1 MKIHILL
8 ADDHTILRAGLKMM
22 LNAQPDMEVIG
33 EAQDG
38 RQAISEG
45 IRLQPDII
53 LMDIT
58 MPDMN
63 GIEAT
68 RQVKKMLP
76 EVKVLVL
83 TMHENDEYVFQALR
97 AGASG
102 YMLKEAA
109 DTELI
114 TALHVIQSGK
124 FYLSPS
130 AQSVMVGDYL
140 QRVRTGEEKDT
151 YSSLTER
158 EREILKLRRQAEAVK
173 QSEDQYRDACVRLN
187 AEELL
192 KAVHVVERLVD
203 DGEPDDGVDNV
214 RIRLDPS
221 EDADQERDAVA
232 DRKKA
237 HVLNDVLHAIQEEDH
252 TDQKRQMV
260 VSGDHV
266 LGTQVHEGTDG
277 TAVNRQQE

>member
-1 MKIHILL
+1 MKIRILL

-38 RQAISEG
+38 RQAMHEAQ
-45 IRLQPDII
+45 RLQPDVI

-68 RQVKKMLP
+68 KQIKRAQP
-76 EVKVLVL
+76 EIKVLVL
-83 TMHENDEYVFQALR
+83 TMHEHDEYIFQALR

-114 TALHVIQSGK
+114 TAIHVVQSGQ
-124 FYLSPS
+124 FYLSPA

-140 QRVRTGEEKDT
+140 QRVRTGEEKDS

-158 EREILKLRRQAEAVK
+158 EREILKLVAEGHTNNQIA
-173 QSEDQYRDACVRLN
+173 
-187 AEELL
+187 
-192 KAVHVVERLVD
+192 ERLVIS
-203 DGEPDDGVDNV
+203 PKTVDTHRTHIMDKLNLHSRAELV
-214 RIRLDPS
+214 KYAMRRGLL
-221 EDADQERDAVA
+221 ED
-232 DRKKA
+232 
-237 HVLNDVLHAIQEEDH
+237 
-252 TDQKRQMV
+252 
-260 VSGDHV
+260 
-266 LGTQVHEGTDG
+266 
-277 TAVNRQQE
+277 

>member
-1 MKIHILL
+1 MGTRIRILL
-8 ADDHTILRAGLKMM
+8 ADDHTILRAGLRMM

-38 RQAISEG
+38 RQAINTTMS
-45 IRLQPDII
+45 LQPDIV

-68 RQVKKMLP
+68 KQIKRVAP

-102 YMLKEAA
+102 YILKEAA

-114 TALHVIQSGK
+114 TALHVLRSGQ

-130 AQSVMVGDYL
+130 AQSVIVGDYL
-140 QRVRTGEEKDT
+140 QRVHTGEEKDS
-151 YSSLTER
+151 YNNLTER
-158 EREILKLRRQAEAVK
+158 EKEILKLVAEGYTNNQIA
-173 QSEDQYRDACVRLN
+173 
-187 AEELL
+187 
-192 KAVHVVERLVD
+192 ERLVIS
-203 DGEPDDGVDNV
+203 PKTVDTHRTHVMDKLNLHSRAELV
-214 RIRLDPS
+214 KYAMRRGLL
-221 EDADQERDAVA
+221 ED
-232 DRKKA
+232 
-237 HVLNDVLHAIQEEDH
+237 
-252 TDQKRQMV
+252 
-260 VSGDHV
+260 
-266 LGTQVHEGTDG
+266 
-277 TAVNRQQE
+277 

>member
-1 MKIHILL
+1 MKIRILL

-38 RQAISEG
+38 RQAIREAR
-45 IRLQPDII
+45 RLQPDIV

-58 MPDMN
+58 MPDIN

-68 RQVKKMLP
+68 REIKKVAP
-76 EVKVLVL
+76 DVRVLIL
-83 TMHENDEYVFQALR
+83 TMHEHDEYIFQALR

-114 TALHVIQSGK
+114 SALHVIRSGQ
-124 FYLSPS
+124 FYLSPM

-140 QRVRTGEEKDT
+140 QRVRTGEEKDS

-158 EREILKLRRQAEAVK
+158 EREILKLVAEGYTNNQIA
-173 QSEDQYRDACVRLN
+173 
-187 AEELL
+187 
-192 KAVHVVERLVD
+192 ERLVIS
-203 DGEPDDGVDNV
+203 PKTVDTH
-214 RIRLDPS
+214 RTHIMD
-221 EDADQERDAVA
+221 
-232 DRKKA
+232 K
-237 HVLNDVLHAIQEEDH
+237 LNLHSRAELVKYAMRRGLLE
-252 TDQKRQMV
+252 
-260 VSGDHV
+260 
-266 LGTQVHEGTDG
+266 
-277 TAVNRQQE
+277 N

>member
-22 LNAQPDMEVIG
+22 LNAQPDMEVVG

-38 RQAISEG
+38 RQALSEAQ
-45 IRLQPDII
+45 RLRPDIV

-68 RQVKKMLP
+68 RMIKKLLP
-76 EVKVLVL
+76 DVKVLVL
-83 TMHENDEYVFQALR
+83 TMHENDEYIFQALR

-114 TALHVIQSGK
+114 SALHIVQSGQ
-124 FYLSPS
+124 FYLSPI

-140 QRVRTGEEKDT
+140 QRVRAGEEKDS

-158 EREILKLRRQAEAVK
+158 EREILKLVAEGYTNNQIA
-173 QSEDQYRDACVRLN
+173 
-187 AEELL
+187 
-192 KAVHVVERLVD
+192 ERLVIS
-203 DGEPDDGVDNV
+203 PKTVDTHRTHIMDKLNLHSRAELV
-214 RIRLDPS
+214 KYAMRRGLL
-221 EDADQERDAVA
+221 ED
-232 DRKKA
+232 
-237 HVLNDVLHAIQEEDH
+237 
-252 TDQKRQMV
+252 T
-260 VSGDHV
+260 
-266 LGTQVHEGTDG
+266 
-277 TAVNRQQE
+277 